1 MINKFISN
9 IIKSD
14 STYDISNIAYSV
26 WQFIQNELKSKSKL
40 AIVNEILDKD
50 ILIKTDEYIIIRN
63 NPFNVLIHSENIE
76 LTVDLTNS
84 EDCIQLSLTDN
95 NFKLIIKESI
105 LNNLVRHIERANFDP
120 KVYQDVLE
128 CVLTAF

>member
-1 MINKFISN
+1 MINEFVSN
-9 IIKSD
+9 VIKSD
-14 STYDISNIAYSV
+14 TTYDISNIAYSV

-50 ILIKTDEYIIIRN
+50 VLIKTDEYVIIRKM
-63 NPFNVLIHSENIE
+63 PFNVLIHNDNTEQTI
-76 LTVDLTNS
+76 DLTNS
-84 EDCIQLSLTDN
+84 KNCIQLSLTDN

-105 LNNLVRHIERANFDP
+105 LYNLVKHIERANFDP

-128 CVLTAF
+128 RVLTAF